1 MGKADK
7 LLEQAR
13 EHLEPSE
20 TVAAAVMGAYEV
32 RRMGSETVRNGV
44 LIATD
49 RRVVFYAKK
58 LGGFDLE
65 SFPFGNISSFE
76 HGKSVMGHHV
86 TFHASGN
93 RVVVKWLQ
101 PANEFADFL
110 DKVKS
115 AMNLKHQVPT
125 SPAPPQAAPE
135 ASAPPAP
142 GGTPVPAPASEDVL
156 ATLERLGELRDAG
169 IVTPEEFASKKA
181 ELLARL

>member
-7 LLEQAR
+7 LLQQAR
-13 EHLEPSE
+13 EHLEPGES
-20 TVAAAVMGAYEV
+20 VAAAVMGAYEAKL
-32 RRMGSETVRNGV
+32 MGNDTVRNGV

-76 HGKSVMGHHV
+76 HGKSPLGHHV

-110 DKVKS
+110 DKVKF
-115 AMNLKHQVPT
+115 AMNLKHQVPA
-125 SPAPPQAAPE
+125 SPAP
-135 ASAPPAP
+135 ASAPSS
-142 GGTPVPAPASEDVL
+142 APAEATPPSPSSEDVL
-156 ATLERLGELRDAG
+156 ATLAKLGELRDAG
-169 IVTPEEFASKKA
+169 IVTPEEFAAKKA